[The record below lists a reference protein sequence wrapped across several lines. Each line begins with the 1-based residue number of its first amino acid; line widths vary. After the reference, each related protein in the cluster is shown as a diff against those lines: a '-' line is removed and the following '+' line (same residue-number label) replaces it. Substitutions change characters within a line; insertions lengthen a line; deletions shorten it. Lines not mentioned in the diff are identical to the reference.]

1 MEHDQEP
8 GIDHPADAMTATD
21 EVATSEMN
29 AADFVPAEEVAGDPG
44 DPGDDSDAPVMLDAT
59 EGANFSADNVT
70 LSQGGVQTIEA
81 QTVSVS
87 QGGVGRISA
96 DEVSVSQ
103 GGVGLAR
110 TDQLTLEA
118 GASAFAVVADEA
130 TIDDGANV
138 FLLLSGRTSGDGQAA
153 LDWRGLLVM
162 LVGLA
167 LVIRVLRR

>member
-1 MEHDQEP
+1 MLR
-8 GIDHPADAMTATD
+8 
-21 EVATSEMN
+21 
-29 AADFVPAEEVAGDPG
+29 DFVLGRGRPAGDGRLG
-44 DPGDDSDAPVMLDAT
+44 DPGDDSDAPVMLDARQL
-59 EGANFSADNVT
+59 T

-110 TDQLTLEA
+110 ADQLTLEA

-130 TIDDGANV
+130 TIDEGANV

-153 LDWRGLLVM
+153 LDWRGLLVV

-167 LVIRVLRR
+167 LLIRVLRR